1 MKKAII
7 MLALLAIVPMVS
19 SAEELS
25 CPTGQKVESVLVS
38 EGSPEIPATPAYDE
52 YVFKGQWKG
61 DYAKIGKNYIY
72 IGHNLGAYDKVHHPA
87 TPGTPA
93 VDPVYEDQCVDD
105 PEYVPEEPLE
115 PEEPSLPVE
124 PEVKKEAPASR
135 PGGRRH
141 CGTDY
146 TPSCEEWVKTL
157 NSQISGVGGSVS
169 PEEQIQS
176 VLKQVLDILEKLL
189 GSKL

>member
-1 MKKAII
+1 MI
-7 MLALLAIVPMVS
+7 ALIAAMPMVS

-25 CPTGQKVESVLVS
+25 CPVGQKVESVLVS
-38 EGSPEIPATPAYDE
+38 EGSPEIPGTPAYDE

-61 DYAKIGKNYIY
+61 DYAKIGNKYVY
-72 IGHNLGAYDKVHHPA
+72 IGHNLGAYDKVHHDA
-87 TPGTPA
+87 VPGTPA
-93 VDPVYEDQCVDD
+93 TDPVYEDQCVAD
-105 PEYVPEEPLE
+105 PEYVPEEPSE
-115 PEEPSLPVE
+115 PEEPAPA
-124 PEVKKEAPASR
+124 PEAPKSTPR

-176 VLKQVLDILEKLL
+176 VLKQVLDVLEKLL